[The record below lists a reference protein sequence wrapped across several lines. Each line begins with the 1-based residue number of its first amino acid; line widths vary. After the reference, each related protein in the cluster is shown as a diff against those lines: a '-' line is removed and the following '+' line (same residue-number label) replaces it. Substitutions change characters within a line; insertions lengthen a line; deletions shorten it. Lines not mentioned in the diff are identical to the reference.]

1 MNDLRNTTTTTTV
14 VVKAYRGVTNFKS
27 MKHNEAA
34 PPDAN
39 QNRREQHAAC
49 FLEATC
55 QSSSSSTT
63 SSSTCVGNN
72 HHHRVT
78 ASPPPPDVIGKEGK
92 EDGIGHPSAG
102 RTTAVDRGVPR
113 GPFARHEARTR
124 PNSAAKDSGRSLNLH
139 NLKTPASDG
148 FETIPPNVAAC
159 RGGGRSVVSHDASD
173 AVALL
178 LLAAS
183 ATMDRPNLTQI
194 RGAKG

>member
-1 MNDLRNTTTTTTV
+1 MNDSRNTTTTTSV
-14 VVKAYRGVTNFKS
+14 VVKACRGETNFEN

-49 FLEATC
+49 FLEATSRSSR
-55 QSSSSSTT
+55 SSSSSR
-63 SSSTCVGNN
+63 SSCAGNN
-72 HHHRVT
+72 HHPRVA
-78 ASPPPPDVIGKEGK
+78 ASPPPSDVIGQEAK

-102 RTTAVDRGVPR
+102 RTTAVDRGVPCD
-113 GPFARHEARTR
+113 PFARHKARTR
-124 PNSAAKDSGRSLNLH
+124 PNSAAKDSGRLLNLH
-139 NLKTPASDG
+139 NLRNPASDE
-148 FETIPPNVAAC
+148 FETMQPQLY
-159 RGGGRSVVSHDASD
+159 RGSGNRVVSHDSSD

-183 ATMDRPNLTQI
+183 ATMDRPNLTQK